1 MYEGVVLGGG
11 YSGYPGNVYLIFGAT
26 SILFGQLVGDAM
38 DLCGHN
44 SEIIIW
50 YFKGFIG
57 VFRRFCCG
65 LPTQNFDTRGGEI
78 PKNFWA

>member
-1 MYEGVVLGGG
+1 MLGGG
-11 YSGYPGNVYLIFGAT
+11 YSGYPGNLYLIFGAT

-38 DLCGHN
+38 NLCGHN
-44 SEIIIW
+44 SDNNYMI
-50 YFKGFIG
+50 FQSFIG

-65 LPTQNFDTRGGEI
+65 LPTKNFDTGGEI